1 MVKSTSN
8 EENSF
13 HLKQKKKKVIEL
25 AICQISAHNDSS
37 VATHWERILEF
48 LRTHESHRAP

>member
-1 MVKSTSN
+1 MLYSYKAYCWKEYEGNEMVKSTSN

-37 VATHWERILEF
+37 VATH
-48 LRTHESHRAP
+48 

>member
-13 HLKQKKKKVIEL
+13 HLKQKKKVIEL